1 MDGQPLSRDILLIAA
16 DWHSRTLTLAELQE
30 LGYDVM
36 TVPGLYDGLRMVL
49 RSQVAPR
56 LTLVDM
62 AQDDFGS
69 PERVN
74 ELVQALPG
82 VPVILVVGAFERASY
97 AGLSDHLAALMVRPV
112 RIGEIVDRVRALLP
126 LTPERRNNLSPD

>member
-1 MDGQPLSRDILLIAA
+1 MDEQPLSRDILLIAA

-30 LGYDVM
+30 LGYDVIA
-36 TVPGLYDGLRMVL
+36 VPGLYDGLKMVL

-56 LTLVDM
+56 LALVDM
-62 AQDDFGS
+62 AQDDFGT

-82 VPVILVVGAFERASY
+82 VPVMLVVGAFERASY
-97 AGLSDHLAALMVRPV
+97 ARLSDRLAALMVRPV

-126 LTPERRNNLSPD
+126 LTPERENNLSPD